1 MPNVV
6 KTLKQWVT
14 VILSSRNGS
23 SSCIF
28 SKEKVVFS
36 GPSTNVQSAEFP
48 MLHRLFIAG
57 ATPFSSRTK
66 LQNTNERNFSAYP
79 RTMTPLRD
87 SKLRILRGLGLLEI
101 DWKNSIRSRE
111 RERLCELQL
120 KNSLPK
126 KTSPAMRTRL
136 CEIFDQAELTGS
148 VALRFSLYHPVN
160 QGLPKVRMGWVY
172 RACCSS

>member
-1 MPNVV
+1 
-6 KTLKQWVT
+6 
-14 VILSSRNGS
+14 
-23 SSCIF
+23 
-28 SKEKVVFS
+28 
-36 GPSTNVQSAEFP
+36 
-48 MLHRLFIAG
+48 
-57 ATPFSSRTK
+57 
-66 LQNTNERNFSAYP
+66 
-79 RTMTPLRD
+79 MTPLRD